1 MEERRKH
8 QRFKL
13 HDSCFVNHSDV
24 VGTILDI
31 SMGGLSCTC
40 LDQRFCERGSLQQ
53 VDIYC
58 RKRGMWV
65 EDLTVKI
72 LDSETIPGM
81 FDDEFGVRKCRIQF
95 VQLAETQAGQL
106 EDLILQTVL
115 PA

>member
-8 QRFKL
+8 QRFRL
-13 HDSCFVNHSDV
+13 QDSCFVNHSDV

-40 LDQRFCERGSLQQ
+40 LDQRFCEKDSLQQ

-65 EDLTVKI
+65 EELKIKI
-72 LDSETIPGM
+72 LESETVPGM
-81 FDDEFGVRKCRIQF
+81 FDDEFGVRKCRTQF
-95 VQLAETQAGQL
+95 VELAEAQAGQL
-106 EDLILQTVL
+106 EDLILQSVL